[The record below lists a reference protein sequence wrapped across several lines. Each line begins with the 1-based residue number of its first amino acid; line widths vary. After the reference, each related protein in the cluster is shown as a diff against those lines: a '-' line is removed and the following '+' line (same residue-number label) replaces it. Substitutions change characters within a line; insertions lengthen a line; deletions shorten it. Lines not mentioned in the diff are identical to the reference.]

1 MIPFILLLPILAAI
15 GIITS
20 VKYLAARYARYI
32 ALAGALISLALLPL
46 IGYGSYGITWF
57 SFSGIA
63 IGISSVIA
71 PLNMLLLAVVL
82 VMAPVIL
89 FYSFGFMQTLSEQ
102 RRFYIEML
110 AFEAAML
117 LFAMAGDLVTLFIAW
132 EFLSLLSYLLI
143 GFWHTQEGASRAA
156 RKAITVVLIGDIALL
171 ASIVIFWSLYH
182 SLSLIT
188 ILHSTP
194 SNSAYLYLAAFLLI
208 VAVITKS
215 AQFPF
220 QEWLPDA
227 MEGPTPV
234 SAFLHSTTMVKAGV
248 FAMLLLYP
256 IFYATKTL
264 WILVLLGGIT
274 AVLSTLNAMK
284 EAQIKRVIA
293 YSTVQELSLMI
304 VAAGSGAILACLY
317 FFLAQSFYKA
327 LLFFSSG
334 SAMKA
339 SGEEDLNRVSGLKS
353 NRLLY
358 ITTIFGV
365 LALAGFIPFA
375 GFFVNLGIGSSLI
388 SNVYLYALISLIGL
402 STSFFIFRWLL
413 LASKKP
419 LSIKTE
425 FSYSALPKSMLYSS
439 AILLALLLLSSA
451 AFFYMPGFL
460 SSFPSIQNFRFAAP
474 SISYVDAAV
483 ETCLVALGALAS
495 YLVYRKRKSLRN
507 VALTYAVYNA
517 RLVNGA
523 YAYFSKYFCGF
534 AEGFAILD
542 SYIDEAFDGLGRA
555 TVLSGGELR
564 KATSGSINI
573 YLAVFSV
580 MVVILLSYIYL
591 SGVI

>member
-1 MIPFILLLPILAAI
+1 MTPFILLFPILLAM
-15 GIITS
+15 GIITT
-20 VKYLAARYARYI
+20 VRYLAARYAKYI
-32 ALAGALISLALLPL
+32 ALAGSLASLALLPL
-46 IGYGSYGITWF
+46 VGYGSYSLTWF
-57 SFSGIA
+57 SFSGIS

-71 PLNMLLLAVVL
+71 PLNMLLLAIVL
-82 VMAPVIL
+82 IVAPIIL

-110 AFEAAML
+110 GFEAAML

-143 GFWHTQEGASRAA
+143 GFWHTRESASRAA
-156 RKAITVVLIGDIALL
+156 RKAITIVLIGDIAVL
-171 ASIVIFWSLYH
+171 ASIAIFWSLYH
-182 SLSLIT
+182 SLSLIA
-188 ILHSTP
+188 ILSGTP
-194 SNSAYLYLAAFLLI
+194 SNMIYLYLAAILMI
-208 VAVITKS
+208 IAIITKS

-256 IFYATKTL
+256 LFYATKTL

-284 EAQIKRVIA
+284 ETQIKRVIA

-304 VAAGSGAILACLY
+304 IAAGSGAIVACLY

-339 SGEEDLNRVSGLKS
+339 SGEEDLNKVSGLGA

-375 GFFVNLGIGSSLI
+375 GFFINLGIGSSLL
-388 SNVYLYALISLIGL
+388 SNVYAYALISLISL
-402 STSFFIFRWLL
+402 STSFFIFRWFL

-419 LSIKTE
+419 LTIKTE
-425 FSYSALPKSMLYSS
+425 LSYSALPKSMLYSS
-439 AILLALLLLSSA
+439 AIVLAFLLLSSF
-451 AFFYMPGFL
+451 AFFYLPNFL
-460 SSFPSIQNFRFAAP
+460 SSSFSIQSFKFAAP
-474 SISYVDAAV
+474 NISYFDAV
-483 ETCLVALGALAS
+483 IETCIVAIGALAS
-495 YLVYRKRKSLRN
+495 YLIYKKKKSLRN
-507 VALTYAVYNA
+507 AALIYTVYNA

-523 YAYFSKYFCGF
+523 YAHFSKYFCGF
-534 AEGFAILD
+534 AEGFMTLD
-542 SYIDEAFDGLGRA
+542 SYINDAFDGLGKM
-555 TVLSGGELR
+555 TILSGEELR
-564 KATSGSINI
+564 KVTSGSINL
-573 YLAVFSV
+573 YLAVFSI
-580 MVVILLSYIYL
+580 MVVILLSYIYF
-591 SGVI
+591 SGVL